1 MTYKI
6 LIADDEAHI
15 LDTLMAYLK
24 AEGFLVFTAKNG
36 KEALLIFRHEKP
48 DLVILDVMMP
58 EMDGWQTARLIR
70 KESDLPLLFLTA
82 RVDDSDQIMG
92 LEIGAD
98 EYIIKPF
105 SPRVVV
111 AKAVL
116 GVISRVMVI
125 PLRIINTS
133 FDYTPDSLFLH
144 QNIDKIELVYY
155 HDNNIFVPPK
165 DIDR

>member
-1 MTYKI
+1 M
-6 LIADDEAHI
+6 
-15 LDTLMAYLK
+15 
-24 AEGFLVFTAKNG
+24 GG
-36 KEALLIFRHEKP
+36 LLR
-48 DLVILDVMMP
+48 
-58 EMDGWQTARLIR
+58 
-70 KESDLPLLFLTA
+70 SN
-82 RVDDSDQIMG
+82 
-92 LEIGAD
+92 
-98 EYIIKPF
+98 
-105 SPRVVV
+105 PRVVV